1 MTAQQARVQTGD
13 GLDRVRLVE
22 HVVEQL
28 AGQLPAGPALPVL
41 IPTVG
46 FGGQNRAVL
55 GDTIAELA
63 RGNGVRCRSRWC
75 CW

>member
-55 GDTIAELA
+55 
-63 RGNGVRCRSRWC
+63 
-75 CW
+75 